1 MREQARKEDMT
12 HKGLVEVTKEY
23 YVCLQRHAEPST
35 AIAAAHV
42 VVVAKVV
49 TVVIVAVVRVVV
61 VVVG

>member
-1 MREQARKEDMT
+1 MT